1 MEVYTDADFAAKSTS
16 GIMIARRSGDAQY
29 PLHWCSR
36 KQSSAARSTPEAE
49 LIAMATAMFTEVMN
63 VQSMLERLLERPVRV
78 NCRQDNQAMVQILES
93 GYSAKLRHAP
103 RVHRVNVSSVH
114 EVLTEHQ
121 SVFYTQTHDQIANGL
136 TKVITPPEWPAM
148 LRQLCIKD
156 IRSADGA

>member
-103 RVHRVNVSSVH
+103 RVHRVNECVFSARSSNRASVR
-114 EVLTEHQ
+114 VLHSDTRPDSQWLDE
-121 SVFYTQTHDQIANGL
+121 GL
-136 TKVITPPEWPAM
+136 YAT
-148 LRQLCIKD
+148 
-156 IRSADGA
+156 